1 MRSRNPAVGN
11 VGTNLGVG
19 MGSPWGALLG
29 AVPAIAGKVQRLGCR
44 RLRLMVDGNVV
55 YWALLVPGEA
65 ELEAHARF
73 PGMPRWTLES
83 WLREMLGRFEAGWPQ
98 ARRVELLGVW
108 PDRVEP
114 VARAFP
120 KAPEGCSS
128 SEETLC

>member
-1 MRSRNPAVGN
+1 
-11 VGTNLGVG
+11 

-29 AVPAIAGKVQRLGCR
+29 AVPAIARKVQRLGCR
-44 RLRLMVDGNVV
+44 RLRLIVDGEVV
-55 YWALLVPGEA
+55 YWALLVPSEA

-83 WLREMLGRFEAGWPQ
+83 WLRGLLERFEAGWPQ
-98 ARRVELLGVW
+98 ARTVELLGVW

-120 KAPEGCSS
+120 KAPEGYSS

>member
-1 MRSRNPAVGN
+1 
-11 VGTNLGVG
+11 

-29 AVPAIAGKVQRLGCR
+29 AVPAIAGKVRRLGCR

-73 PGMPRWTLES
+73 PGMPRWTVES

-120 KAPEGCSS
+120 KAPGYSS